1 MMAKRIIHY
10 SFKKAFNCVTLADSK
25 AIKAE
30 IMEILGDV
38 TVARFYQV
46 RRDYPNIPAHIKQE
60 IEEIFLR
67 YGVSKSEIW
76 DIWE

>member
-1 MMAKRIIHY
+1 MSKSIIHY

-38 TVARFYQV
+38 TAARFYQV

-67 YGVSKSEIW
+67 YGVSESEIW

>member
-1 MMAKRIIHY
+1 MSKRIIHY

-38 TVARFYQV
+38 TAARFYQV

-60 IEEIFLR
+60 IEEIFLK
-67 YGVSKSEIW
+67 YGVSESEIW

>member
-1 MMAKRIIHY
+1 MSKRIIHY

>member
-1 MMAKRIIHY
+1 MAKRIIHY

-25 AIKAE
+25 AIKAK

-67 YGVSKSEIW
+67 YGVSESEIW

>member
-1 MMAKRIIHY
+1 MAKRIIHY
-10 SFKKAFNCVTLADSK
+10 SFKKAFNCVTLADIK

-38 TVARFYQV
+38 TIARFYQV

-60 IEEIFLR
+60 IEEIFLK
-67 YGVSKSEIW
+67 YGVSESEIW

>member
-1 MMAKRIIHY
+1 MAKRIIHY

-30 IMEILGDV
+30 IIEILGDV

-67 YGVSKSEIW
+67 YGVSESEIW

>member
-1 MMAKRIIHY
+1 MAKRIIHY
-10 SFKKAFNCVTLADSK
+10 SFKKAFNCVTLTDSK

-30 IMEILGDV
+30 IIEILGDV

-67 YGVSKSEIW
+67 YGVSESEIW

>member
-1 MMAKRIIHY
+1 MAKRIIHY
-10 SFKKAFNCVTLADSK
+10 SFKKAFNGVTLADSK

-30 IMEILGDV
+30 IIEILGDV

-67 YGVSKSEIW
+67 YGVSESEIW